1 MGCQI
6 GIGGIEIGLVAAGLA
21 HPRRQI
27 VRHQEFRHAAEE
39 IEGPHMGPDP
49 VRQGLAGHRL
59 GIGVARRPQHR
70 DEDLGR
76 PDFTGAGVDQR
87 HGLAGEVDE
96 QLLAGPVDLPHHPI
110 AAAPPRLVVPAEPG
124 VLEAL
129 GAGGLVLLPQQE
141 QRDAFPPQFLV
152 HRRPLRDRS
161 PGHRYRGRWR
171 EQGGLQVAVG
181 QTGRHWPDQ
190 ARRLEPTDILAHAA
204 AGDPDALG
212 NLPIRPSGV
221 EFESQNL
228 SNLAHG
234 YSLHSDLSLRKR
246 GGLSVEEPSVAPAQ
260 GGGGMAVESVAESP
274 WNGWPNV
281 HGISGRMSVEFAV
294 PDARAVLESV

>member
-129 GAGGLVLLPQQE
+129 GAAGLVLRPQQE
-141 QRDAFPPQFLV
+141 QRHAFPPQFLV

-161 PGHRYRGRWR
+161 PGRGYRGRR
-171 EQGGLQVAVG
+171 RKQGRLQVAVG
-181 QTGRHWPDQ
+181 EGRRHRPHQ
-190 ARRLEPTDILAHAA
+190 PGLLEAPHILAHAA
-204 AGDPDALG
+204 AGDADALG
-212 NLPIRPSGV
+212 NLPVGPPPL
-221 EFESQNL
+221 ELESQNL

-234 YSLHSDLSLRKR
+234 DSLHSDLSLRKEADYQWR
-246 GGLSVEEPSVAPAQ
+246 NPSVAPALW
-260 GGGGMAVESVAESP
+260 G
-274 WNGWPNV
+274 
-281 HGISGRMSVEFAV
+281 GRMFM
-294 PDARAVLESV
+294 ESAAE